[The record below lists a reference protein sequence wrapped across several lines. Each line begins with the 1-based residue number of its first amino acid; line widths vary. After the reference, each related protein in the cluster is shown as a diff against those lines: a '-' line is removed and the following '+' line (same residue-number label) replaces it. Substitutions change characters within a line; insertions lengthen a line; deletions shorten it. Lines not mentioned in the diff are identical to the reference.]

1 MEMNEIVS
9 GPVSAVPLT
18 TTHKK
23 VEQSVV
29 DTSEPNQ
36 KRVIQE
42 VTVVDT
48 YDWRGN
54 KSSATKVH
62 TLSWLV

>member
-1 MEMNEIVS
+1 VLSHRCTFVAIAMM
-9 GPVSAVPLT
+9 
-18 TTHKK
+18 HKK